1 MGSTVFQFPCPVKGD
16 PKTSELLMDGK
27 VLCKRERNTL
37 GRGGGWGA
45 LFIFRGGTEACVGTG
60 AEEDLGMLQ

>member
-1 MGSTVFQFPCPVKGD
+1 MGSTVFQFPRPVKGD

-27 VLCKRERNTL
+27 VLCKQERSTW
-37 GRGGGWGA
+37 GRGGGGA
-45 LFIFRGGTEACVGTG
+45 LFILRGGIEACVGTG